1 MNKNEMNAY
10 YKEIIGTE
18 STLSRQVGWRDELAQ
33 TRRFEQLY
41 KLVEQHSN
49 IDIADLGCGL
59 AGFYTFLKNK
69 TDDFTYTGY
78 DLSDDMILGAK
89 ETVATYENATLSLI
103 EKTEDITQHDFI
115 ILSGIFNMKRSI
127 DDASWLEYILK
138 QLEIINQKATKGF
151 AFNLLTSYSDEEF
164 KKDELYY
171 ASPSLFFDYCKTN
184 FSKNVALLHDYDEYD
199 FTIIVRK

>member
-10 YKEIIGTE
+10 YKEIIDKE
-18 STLSRQVGWRDELAQ
+18 STVARQVGWRDALAQ

-41 KLVEQHSN
+41 KLVEGEAS

-59 AGFYTFLKNK
+59 AGFYTFLKTK
-69 TDDFTYTGY
+69 TDAFSYTGY
-78 DLSDDMILGAK
+78 DLSTDMILGAK
-89 ETVATYENATLSLI
+89 QTVADDSNVALKLI
-103 EKTEDITQHDFI
+103 EDTQDIRQHDFI
-115 ILSGIFNMKRSI
+115 VLSGIFNMKRSI

-138 QLEIINQKATKGF
+138 QLHSIDKKSTKGF
-151 AFNLLTSYSDEEF
+151 AFNLLTSYSDEAF

-171 ASPSLFFDYCKTN
+171 ASPSLFFDYCKKN